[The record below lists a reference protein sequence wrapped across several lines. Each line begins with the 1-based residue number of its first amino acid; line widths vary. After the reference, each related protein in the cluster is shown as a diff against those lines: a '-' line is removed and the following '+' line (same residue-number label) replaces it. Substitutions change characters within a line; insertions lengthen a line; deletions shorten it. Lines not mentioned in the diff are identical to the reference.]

1 MALFSF
7 GKRPKPKKF
16 GFKPR
21 FYDQDKEELQA
32 RLAKYDKDMDNVE
45 LIKTRIKS
53 GFAYNSR
60 GNNESY
66 RTASRKSNFRLLII
80 IAVICLIAYQIVQSD
95 TLYKLLKTILG

>member
-21 FYDQDKEELQA
+21 YYDQDKEELQA
-32 RLAKYDKDMDNVE
+32 RLAKYDKDLDSAE

-53 GFAYNSR
+53 GFAYKSR
-60 GNNESY
+60 SNNESY
-66 RTASRKSNFRLLII
+66 RSASRKSNYRLLLII
-80 IAVICLIAYQIVQSD
+80 GVICMVAYQLIMSD
-95 TLYKLLKTILG
+95 TLYNLLKTILG